1 MRGFLDRDFLR
12 TGEDFFFCVVGG
24 IHPRDRVIAYLKYV
38 PSPEGKWGGTEAS
51 YARTMP
57 NYTIPSLAANIQ
69 WLATQYPQYVFHSRA
84 LNIRMSAVPR
94 RLIAAHYDPRTKLQQ
109 LVQAQ
114 ERDPLQDTAVH
125 LVTYLS
131 DETAIPPDAFGVT
144 GSILTDIHQPTFSDI
159 DLVCYGLHNG
169 WTIKGFLQKALTN
182 ADSCLT
188 KHSREE
194 RSKVVTRWATDYPL
208 TRDEAAAIYRR
219 RWNYG
224 FFQATPFSIH
234 VIKTRGEINEK
245 YGDQTFTPLTII
257 EGRATIRD
265 VHDALA
271 LPCTYGVDFLDG
283 PPEGVTVEAIVS
295 YDGLYGGIFDVG
307 DVVRVRGKLERV
319 VDRRRGRVY
328 HRVLVGSLE
337 ARGKDYLKPI

>member
-12 TGEDFFFCVVGG
+12 TVEDFFFCVVGG
-24 IHPRDRVIAYLKYV
+24 VHPRERVIAYLKYV
-38 PSPEGKWGGTEAS
+38 PSPEGKWGRQEAS

-57 NYTIPSLAANIQ
+57 NYAIPSLAANIQ
-69 WLATQYPQYVFHSRA
+69 RLATQYPQYVFHSRM
-84 LNIRMSAVPR
+84 LNIQMSAVPR
-94 RLIAAHYDPRTKLQQ
+94 RLIAEYYNPATKLQQ

-114 ERDPLQDTAVH
+114 ERDPLQEKAVH
-125 LVTYLS
+125 LVAHLS
-131 DETAIPPDAFGVT
+131 NETSIPPDAFGIT

-159 DLVCYGLHNG
+159 DLVCYGLDNG
-169 WTIKGFLQKALTN
+169 WTIKHFLQNALTSK
-182 ADSCLT
+182 DSCLT

-194 RSKVVTRWATDYPL
+194 RGKVVTRWATDYPL
-208 TRDEAAAIYRR
+208 TRDEAAEIYRR

-224 FFQATPFSIH
+224 FFKATPFSIH
-234 VIKTRGEINEK
+234 VVKTRGEVKEK
-245 YGDQTFTPLTII
+245 YGDKMFTPLNII

-283 PPEGVTVEAIVS
+283 LAEGVAVDAIVS

-319 VDRRRGRVY
+319 VDRRHGRVS